1 MDTVSLLRF
10 FLAFAFV
17 MTMMGGLALVLKYI
31 SQNRGLKCNTEK
43 RINLVETMTLD
54 AKRRAII
61 LECDGKEHLV
71 ILGLSG
77 ETVVDTLKT
86 ESKKKGKA

>member
-31 SQNRGLKCNTEK
+31 SQNRGLKRNTDK

-54 AKRRAII
+54 AKRRAVI

-77 ETVVDTLKT
+77 ETVVDTLSTKG
-86 ESKKKGKA
+86 KKKGNA